1 MAAIYSGIHLK
12 LKGSRTQWEDKLK
25 LARFAW
31 ISHQCFLPNKEQVL
45 LDWVSHSLIGY
56 YNKKFELSQSVLG
69 ELWAYLDD
77 ILHSKKLQN
86 LTKERK
92 NISLRFAVAQVIN
105 EQILESVSPEAPVK
119 LSTLLSCCQGILSSS
134 MLSVIYT
141 TKNELMVDLLNKLS
155 LLACSELKSQVAVL
169 RPQLFEVLLLT
180 LDHYMLVQRQQTN
193 PNRIFRQVTAQL
205 FQPCLLLR
213 HLLTTRAWAAEDNS
227 TVRHHLSKEI
237 RNKIDVLLHTG
248 IFLPDHFSSYKQEL
262 LPAKEATGVKRGP
275 VTKALLTPVHVILT
289 KLSDTEFY
297 DPSLHFAVKANSLP
311 LLYKISLDSY
321 CKGGANQLVG
331 FYMFSRF
338 VTCLGLSQ
346 EKDSVEIFNKSD
358 WSLALLALENLL
370 ISTLSSDIYNV
381 AVDRLQDGE
390 AQFHFYRDVAQ
401 LLLNHPQQSIPAWY
415 RCLKGLISLSHLIV
429 EPNLDKLVSSAW
441 VDADCK
447 DARVQKSQDALLSTL
462 LQTYTKLRQLPR
474 LFEELLSV
482 ICRPAADELRQ
493 PVLSAGLLRKLCE
506 CLLELPPN
514 QVLEICNMIIEKCQ
528 SYLIPDVDGK
538 DNIALKLLSLSILL
552 HSVMFNMKSLDNTT
566 PVPIV
571 HRSQRLMGGMLD
583 EILKPLLLLLLKG
596 HSLEAFWLHKVCEA
610 TLLFCYTWVEMNTI
624 FQIHCSKYI
633 SPVGPVEEW
642 DCRILFPGMSLED
655 CCRISN
661 ITSMCGSMSQL
672 LLELLS
678 LQKMKKI
685 LVQTDF
691 SKDANI
697 EASLRKAASYIVQSG
712 RGSLCQ
718 ANTELWNRQIS
729 RVNDST
735 YPVAHWF
742 LVTSNLAVMMPFLS
756 EEDLSYI
763 ADLVLSTVLLQDV
776 SIGLDDQETC
786 LSVSTISRH
795 LLNSVLLPE
804 MPTLHSAF
812 IQCLLKR
819 FISFLCT
826 CEEGVTSQVLQYL
839 EENDAIWEGDQKKNC
854 MSETICKTEDASPSW
869 KRMETAAQVILTSAK
884 VCSQMTISGSQF
896 ESLMDLLSVMG
907 ALKPDGMAPADQSR
921 CFLLLLFIATNLK
934 PSSDCEAVKT
944 IEQLNET
951 YLLLT
956 SLQSGRNFGS
966 VLKVLHASDI
976 LEAVMAS
983 LFSLCSKGLSS
994 NIENPAWLHF
1004 IQTVQNFLKGLMQV
1018 IIERKNS
1025 TRLNLEKFTSFLL
1038 KCDVSREMKSGQPLE
1053 TWSPGAGQLLVTA
1066 LTTLCQVIISCLDQY
1081 KKNKQMVETLTHL
1094 LEEVAIILGPVLQ
1107 SYMKSKYCSRLGQ
1120 AFFVNSVT
1128 VLLEAELTRRSHR
1141 TTEEDDAPKEQLRYA
1156 ALYKCFSQQ
1165 LLKELSSSERPLE
1178 FLMSALCFMKVF
1190 CSSAVKTR
1198 DRGLDKIIISIV
1210 LSLRKLLSAPW
1221 ISANDICS
1229 LETYLKNLIAQ
1240 LTASCTTE
1248 QFYIIMKLIAE
1259 GLETTNIW
1267 KGNHRDVVSA
1277 VTLIRL
1283 LVSCP
1288 LQGDCEKAFWF
1299 TAPQMITALVFLI
1312 KEASKELALTSL
1324 LTVPAL
1330 ETLTVLLQQGEG
1342 ILSNPHHV
1350 TLTFSALLSVP
1361 LDRIP
1366 VEDYYSVFH
1375 ATHEVLFSV
1384 IQCHPKVMLKAAPS
1398 FLNCFYRLVVCVMH
1412 QGRQKGDGE
1421 KGSTAEFE
1429 VILKCAQLAER
1440 MYTHIASKTEEF
1452 TVFSS
1457 FIVAQ
1462 YVNELQ
1468 KVTLHPE
1475 VKKHL
1480 TEGMYQILD
1489 LCIEQDIKF
1498 LNTSL
1503 QMGVKEVF
1511 KELYSNYTRY
1521 HKSQRQGEEK
1531 YTA

>member
-12 LKGSRTQWEDKLK
+12 LKGSRTPWEDKLK

-45 LDWVSHSLIGY
+45 LDWVSHSLIGC
-56 YNKKFELSQSVLG
+56 YNKKLELSQGVLA

-92 NISLRFAVAQVIN
+92 TISLRFAVAQVIN
-105 EQILESVSPEAPVK
+105 EQILESVSPDAPVK

-180 LDHYMLVQRQQTN
+180 FDHYMLVQRQQTN

-227 TVRHHLSKEI
+227 TVRHHLSREI
-237 RNKIDVLLHTG
+237 RNKIDVLLHSG
-248 IFLPDHFSSYKQEL
+248 IFLTDHFSSYKAEL

-275 VTKALLTPVHVILT
+275 VPKALLTPVCVILT

-321 CKGGANQLVG
+321 CKSGANQLVG

-338 VTCLGLSQ
+338 VTCLGLSK
-346 EKDSVEIFNKSD
+346 EKDSVEIFSKSD

-415 RCLKGLISLSHLIV
+415 RCLKGLISLSHLII
-429 EPNLDKLVSSAW
+429 EPDLDKLVSSAW

-447 DARVQKSQDALLSTL
+447 DARVQKAQDSLLSTL
-462 LQTYTKLRQLPR
+462 LQTYTKLRQLPS
-474 LFEELLSV
+474 LFQELLSV
-482 ICRPAADELRQ
+482 ICKPAADELRQ

-528 SYLIPDVDGK
+528 SCLIPDVDGK
-538 DNIALKLLSLSILL
+538 DNIALKLLSLSVLL

-571 HRSQRLMGGMLD
+571 HRSHRLMGGMLD
-583 EILKPLLLLLLKG
+583 DILKPLLLLLLKG
-596 HSLEAFWLHKVCEA
+596 HSLEAFWLRKVCEA
-610 TLLFCYTWVEMNTI
+610 SLLFCYTWVEINTI
-624 FQIHCSKYI
+624 FQIHCSKYV
-633 SPVGPVEEW
+633 SPVGPMEEW
-642 DCRILFPGMSLED
+642 DCRILFPGMGLED
-655 CCRISN
+655 CCRITN
-661 ITSMCGSMSQL
+661 ITSMCSSMSQL

-685 LVQTDF
+685 IFQTDL

-718 ANTELWNRQIS
+718 PSSELWNRQIS
-729 RVNDST
+729 RVDDST

-742 LVTSNLAVMMPFLS
+742 LVTTNLGVMMPFLS

-763 ADLVLSTVLLQDV
+763 ADLVMSTVLLQDV

-804 MPTLHSAF
+804 MPTMHSAF

-819 FISFLCT
+819 FIRFLCT
-826 CEEGVTSQVLQYL
+826 CEE
-839 EENDAIWEGDQKKNC
+839 EA
-854 MSETICKTEDASPSW
+854 ICKTEEASPSW
-869 KRMETAAQVILTSAK
+869 KIMETAAQEILTSAK

-896 ESLMDLLSVMG
+896 ESLMDLLKVMG
-907 ALKPDGMAPADQSR
+907 ALKPDGMTPADQSR

-934 PSSDCEAVKT
+934 PSFDSEAVKT

-951 YLLLT
+951 YLLLS

-966 VLKVLHASDI
+966 VLKILHASDI

-983 LFSLCSKGLSS
+983 LFSLSSKGLSS
-994 NIENPAWLHF
+994 SIENPAWLHF
-1004 IQTVQNFLKGLMQV
+1004 LQTLQNFLKGLMQV
-1018 IIERKNS
+1018 IIERKIS

-1038 KCDVSREMKSGQPLE
+1038 KCDVSKEMKSGQPLE
-1053 TWSPGAGQLLVTA
+1053 TWSPGSGQLLVTA
-1066 LTTLCQVIISCLDQY
+1066 LTTLCQVIISCLAQY

-1107 SYMKSKYCSRLGQ
+1107 SYMKSKYCSRLGPS
-1120 AFFVNSVT
+1120 FFVNSVT

-1141 TTEEDDAPKEQLRYA
+1141 TTEGDDAPKEPLRYA
-1156 ALYKCFSQQ
+1156 ALYKYFNQQ
-1165 LLKELSSSERPLE
+1165 LMKELSSSERPLD

-1198 DRGLDKIIISIV
+1198 DRGLDEIIISIV

-1221 ISANDICS
+1221 VSANDICS
-1229 LETYLKNLIAQ
+1229 LETYLKNLIAE

-1259 GLETTNIW
+1259 GLEVTNIW
-1267 KGNHRDVVSA
+1267 KGNHRDVLSA
-1277 VTLIRL
+1277 VTLIRV
-1283 LVSCP
+1283 LVSCS
-1288 LQGDCEKAFWF
+1288 LQGDCEKAFWY

-1342 ILSNPHHV
+1342 ILGNPHHV

-1361 LDRIP
+1361 LDHMPI
-1366 VEDYYSVFH
+1366 EDYYSVFH

-1398 FLNCFYRLVVCVMH
+1398 FLNCFYRLVVCIMH

-1421 KGSTAEFE
+1421 KGSIAEFD
-1429 VILKCAQLAER
+1429 VILKCAQLVQR

-1457 FIVAQ
+1457 FIVAH

-1480 TEGMYQILD
+1480 TEGIYQILD

-1498 LNTSL
+1498 LNSSL

-1511 KELYSNYTRY
+1511 KELYNNYTHY